1 MKRRATAIL
10 LGIMV
15 SSMFLSACGKNEAK
29 EAANESAQVEEEGVG
44 EVTEEGEKVENLFT
58 KKFEGKRKKCLTER
72 HTMRYTVELQA
83 CPQSGTTSDPIP
95 GISFYGGYNHEEN
108 FSAQEA
114 SAQGSSW
121 LSDPHEHQ
129 ERP

>member
-44 EVTEEGEKVENLFT
+44 EVTEEGEKVEAE
-58 KKFEGKRKKCLTER
+58 K
-72 HTMRYTVELQA
+72 
-83 CPQSGTTSDPIP
+83 
-95 GISFYGGYNHEEN
+95 
-108 FSAQEA
+108 
-114 SAQGSSW
+114 
-121 LSDPHEHQ
+121 
-129 ERP
+129 